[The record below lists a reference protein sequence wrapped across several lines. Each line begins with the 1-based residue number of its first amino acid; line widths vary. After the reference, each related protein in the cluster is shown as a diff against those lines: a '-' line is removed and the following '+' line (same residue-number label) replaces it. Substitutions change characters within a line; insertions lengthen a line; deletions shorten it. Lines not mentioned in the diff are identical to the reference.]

1 MSRALATALWVSVA
15 ALPLGAG
22 EIPGAVLVLETAP
35 GTPGSDPA
43 GAPPRFVLLRDAQV
57 FVGGSSL
64 VEAGRLEK
72 GEAQAL
78 QKRAS
83 ALRKIQGLGSPISF
97 GGGGDRTL
105 RLRLLEDEPL
115 EIVATGLPPEASPH
129 IGGGDPAAVPPPLA
143 ELARLLQDLA
153 RFHHPSLRPYA
164 PSSYSLTVREAR
176 LAGGCRAWS
185 LPFPIAEA
193 LAGPRAVTAADAAS
207 WPTGAMPASVCVDDR
222 RYSVTLRP
230 LLPNEHP

>member
-1 MSRALATALWVSVA
+1 VRRALATALWVTFA

-35 GTPGSDPA
+35 GTPGSDPT
-43 GAPPRFVLLRDAQV
+43 GAPPRFVLLRDARV

-83 ALRKIQGLGSPISF
+83 ALRKIPGIGTPISF
-97 GGGGDRTL
+97 GGGSDRPL
-105 RLRLLEDEPL
+105 RLRLLEDEPI
-115 EIVATGLPPEASPH
+115 EIVVTGLPLE
-129 IGGGDPAAVPPPLA
+129 GGGDPAGVPPPLA

-153 RFHHPSLRPYA
+153 RFHHPSLRPFA

-185 LPFPIAEA
+185 WPFPIADA
-193 LAGPRAVTAADAAS
+193 LAGPRAVPAADAAS

-222 RYSVTLRP
+222 RYAVTLRP
-230 LLPNEHP
+230 LLPGEHPPT

>member
-1 MSRALATALWVSVA
+1 MSRALATALLVTFV
-15 ALPLGAG
+15 ALPLGAS
-22 EIPGAVLVLETAP
+22 EIPGAVLVLEAAP

-43 GAPPRFVLLRDAQV
+43 GAPPRFVLLRDARV

-83 ALRKIQGLGSPISF
+83 ALRKMQGLGAPISF
-97 GGGGDRTL
+97 GGGGDRPL
-105 RLRLLEDEPL
+105 RLRLLEDQPL
-115 EIVATGLPPEASPH
+115 EIVATGLPLEASA
-129 IGGGDPAAVPPPLA
+129 GDPTGGPPSLA
-143 ELARLLQDLA
+143 ELARLLRDLA
-153 RFHHPSLRPYA
+153 RFHHPSLRPYT
-164 PSSYSLTVREAR
+164 PSSYSLSVREAR

-193 LAGPRAVTAADAAS
+193 LAGPRAVPAADAVS
-207 WPTGAMPASVCVDDR
+207 WPTGAMPASVCVGER
-222 RYSVTLRP
+222 RYAVTLRP
-230 LLPNEHP
+230 LLPGEHP

>member
-1 MSRALATALWVSVA
+1 MRGALATALWVSVA

-35 GTPGSDPA
+35 GTPGSDPT

-64 VEAGRLEK
+64 VETGRLEK

-83 ALRKIQGLGSPISF
+83 ALRKMQGLGSPISF

-115 EIVATGLPPEASPH
+115 EIVATGLQLEA
-129 IGGGDPAAVPPPLA
+129 GGGDPAAVPPPLA
-143 ELARLLQDLA
+143 QLATLLRDLGH
-153 RFHHPSLRPYA
+153 FHHPSLRPYA
-164 PSSYSLTVREAR
+164 PSSYSLTVRDAR

-185 LPFPIAEA
+185 WPFPIAEA
-193 LAGPRAVTAADAAS
+193 LAGPRAVSASDAAS
-207 WPTGAMPASVCVDDR
+207 WPTGAMPASVCVDEK
-222 RYSVTLRP
+222 RYVVTLRP
-230 LLPNEHP
+230 LLPGEVP